1 MFSIRLFFQNPLEK
15 AQAAKN
21 KGNKYFKAAKYD
33 QAIKCY
39 TEAIRICPPENKQ
52 EIATFYQN
60 RAAAYEQL
68 VSIVLPLGVWTWVA
82 YCRAVIA
89 QLVRA

>member
-52 EIATFYQN
+52 EIARGGRYDDLLKSLGSKKN
-60 RAAAYEQL
+60 IPAVGAAINLNNLSKITQ
-68 VSIVLPLGVWTWVA
+68 
-82 YCRAVIA
+82 
-89 QLVRA
+89 